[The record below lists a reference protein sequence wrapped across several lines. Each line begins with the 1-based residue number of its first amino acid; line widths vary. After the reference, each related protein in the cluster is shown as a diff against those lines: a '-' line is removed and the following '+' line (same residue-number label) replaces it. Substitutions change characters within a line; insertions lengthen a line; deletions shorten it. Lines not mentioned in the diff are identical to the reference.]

1 MEYVAST
8 PLCIPINE
16 DGTADVRFLDKAKNT
31 MARLIFSNWW
41 KEQIS
46 AYGIKVLYSVYN
58 FNPAFKTNPISPPLS
73 SIDTTQK
80 MNFIYGEQ
88 PTAEYKPAVEM
99 VILVDLSNDS
109 IMLSK
114 FGIMS
119 DADLTAVIHIGQY
132 EEKFG
137 IGVEPKSGDLIT
149 MSEYGDDR
157 PNGRGAEVFEITER
171 LDQTMSMQVN
181 QLMGHYVWVIKCKRF
196 EYSYQK
202 NAPKENKN
210 DQISD
215 NSEVG
220 ILAGFAQLSSTNKI
234 YDGTVDVE
242 ADQNFNYTSE
252 SVNNSIYG
260 NY

>member
-1 MEYVAST
+1 MEYVATS
-8 PLCIPINE
+8 PLCIPLND
-16 DGTADVRFLDKAKNT
+16 DGTASIRFLDKAKNT
-31 MARLIFSNWW
+31 MSRLLFSNWW

-46 AYGIKVLYSVYN
+46 LYGIKVLYSVYN
-58 FNPAFKTNPISPPLS
+58 FNPAFKANPISPPLS

-88 PTAEYKPAVEM
+88 PTAAYKDPVEIVVM
-99 VILVDLSNDS
+99 ADLSNDS
-109 IMLSK
+109 VMLSK

-119 DADLTAVIHIGQY
+119 DADLTVVIHIGQY
-132 EEKFG
+132 EETFG
-137 IGVEPKSGDLIT
+137 VGLEPKSGDLIT

-157 PNGRGAEVFEITER
+157 PNGRGPEVFEITER

-215 NSEVG
+215 NSEIG
-220 ILAGFAQLSSTNKI
+220 LLAGFAQLSSTDKI
-234 YDGTVDVE
+234 YEGIVDEE
-242 ADQNFNYTSE
+242 ANKNFNYQAE